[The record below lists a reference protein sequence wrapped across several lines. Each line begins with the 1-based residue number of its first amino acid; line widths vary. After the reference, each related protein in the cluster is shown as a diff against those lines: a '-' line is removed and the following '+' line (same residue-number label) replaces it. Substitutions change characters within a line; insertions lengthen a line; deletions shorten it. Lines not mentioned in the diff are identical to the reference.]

1 MYSLKII
8 LHGNKFSLYFHVTV
22 RMQRCTIVAPCMDAL
37 VPDSGLCV
45 QQGVTVVTFV
55 VGELNILSIGLDSM
69 CELTLAIYLSSL
81 SRQVMACFI
90 NVACFI
96 NT

>member
-1 MYSLKII
+1 
-8 LHGNKFSLYFHVTV
+8 
-22 RMQRCTIVAPCMDAL
+22 MQRCTIVAPCMDAL

-69 CELTLAIYLSSL
+69 CELTLASRTPHKLTLAIYLFSF
-81 SRQVMACFI
+81 SRQGMACFI